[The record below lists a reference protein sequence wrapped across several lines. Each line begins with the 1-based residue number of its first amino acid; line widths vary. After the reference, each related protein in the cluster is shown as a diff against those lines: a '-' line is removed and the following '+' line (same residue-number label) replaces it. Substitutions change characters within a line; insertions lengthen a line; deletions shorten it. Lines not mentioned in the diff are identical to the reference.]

1 MSVKGIAIRCPLK
14 PSERSG
20 KPTEVSR
27 RLFAY
32 FLVGEKVGP
41 RRDDMLPRSFDS
53 GFAYAQDDAFRGM
66 LRLFELLDKPGFVGQ
81 RKSTGQPVLWKVDQ
95 STMWVLQIS
104 EK

>member
-1 MSVKGIAIRCPLK
+1 MDKANLIRFPLR

-41 RRDDMLPRSFDS
+41 RRDDIPPRSFDS
-53 GFAYAQDDAFRGM
+53 GFAYAQDDAFKGM
-66 LRLFELLDKPGFVGQ
+66 QRLFELLDKPEFVAQ
-81 RKSTGQPVLWKVDQ
+81 FHS
-95 STMWVLQIS
+95 S
-104 EK
+104 